1 MLSGERQLEIINIIR
16 ESGVAEVEYLAKTL
30 GVSTMTIRR
39 DLKKLDESGLIERC
53 YGGAVRKTEV
63 TYEAKRI
70 KNHES
75 KIKIAANAAKYVHD
89 GMAVFLDAGTTT
101 FEIAKNI
108 MNINN
113 LTIVTNDI
121 EIASLLVNS
130 DCDLIICGGTVQK
143 STKSVYGYYAM
154 DMIKKFSF
162 DIGFFG
168 AASINDKLQVMT
180 PTIEKAFLKK
190 IVIEQCRV
198 SILAVDNSKFGRD
211 GLHIIN
217 ELSDYTAVIT
227 DREFSS
233 EESRLLDKS
242 AKT

>member
-1 MLSGERQLEIINIIR
+1 
-16 ESGVAEVEYLAKTL
+16 
-30 GVSTMTIRR
+30 
-39 DLKKLDESGLIERC
+39 
-53 YGGAVRKTEV
+53 
-63 TYEAKRI
+63 
-70 KNHES
+70 
-75 KIKIAANAAKYVHD
+75 
-89 GMAVFLDAGTTT
+89 
-101 FEIAKNI
+101 
-108 MNINN
+108 
-113 LTIVTNDI
+113 
-121 EIASLLVNS
+121 
-130 DCDLIICGGTVQK
+130 
-143 STKSVYGYYAM
+143 M

-190 IVIEQCRV
+190 IVIEQCKV

>member
-75 KIKIAANAAKYVHD
+75 
-89 GMAVFLDAGTTT
+89 TTT

-190 IVIEQCRV
+190 IVIEQCKV
-198 SILAVDNSKFGRD
+198 SILAVDNSKFDRD